1 MEKAD
6 VFGARASL
14 KTAGGDVTIYRL
26 SAVAGLGDVER
37 MPHVVKIVLEN
48 VLRNADYHQA
58 FEQSHVETVIGWK
71 PTIISAWAAWTRL
84 VRRRASTIAPAAGT
98 RRCSTMPQDRRGR

>member
-26 SAVAGLGDVER
+26 SALSGLGDVER

-48 VLRNADYHQA
+48 VLRN
-58 FEQSHVETVIGWK
+58 
-71 PTIISAWAAWTRL
+71 
-84 VRRRASTIAPAAGT
+84 
-98 RRCSTMPQDRRGR
+98 C